1 MNESEIK
8 GGFMFKK
15 LKFSCNAWPLCCFG
29 LIKGEQ
35 ATHHSL
41 SDLTFYLPNFQARVD
56 F

>member
-1 MNESEIK
+1 MVAVCL
-8 GGFMFKK
+8 KK
-15 LKFSCNAWPLCCFG
+15 LKISCEHLSIKLFG

-41 SDLTFYLPNFQARVD
+41 SDLTFYLPSFQARAD